1 MEDEEYEFT
10 LNDRITKIQAINEQW
25 DLENNCYVS
34 DSGGKDSRVNSEL
47 LDIAIP
53 GNKIPRVYFN
63 TGIEYKEMLEFMKE
77 KQKKDSRI
85 IIINSGVNIKKM
97 LNDNGYPFK
106 SKQHSH
112 NWSLYNNNN
121 NKELDIVIKYLKEN
135 PSKQFDYNY
144 IHNLPKGIKTIVKY
158 IFGVREKTTKTKFSE
173 KPINKFSRKN
183 DFAYNKNEM
192 YITEYGTVE
201 KETPNS
207 VVRERE
213 RESNNYIYEY
223 SDLP

>member
-1 MEDEEYEFT
+1 MTDEKYEFI
-10 LNDRITKIQAINEQW
+10 LEDRIAKIRAINKQW

-77 KQKKDSRI
+77 RQKKDSRI

-97 LNDNGYPFK
+97 LDDNGYPFK

-121 NKELDIVIKYLKEN
+121 KELDIVIKYLKEN
-135 PSKQFDYNY
+135 PNKQFDYNY
-144 IHNLPKGIKTIVKY
+144 IHNLPRGIKTIVKY

-183 DFAYNKNEM
+183 NFAYNKNEM
-192 YITEYGTVE
+192 YITEYGTIE
-201 KETPNS
+201 KETHNS
-207 VVRERE
+207 VVRE